1 MAMNWETTLIDNE
14 KDETKGYM
22 MTHVLKECIS
32 LSGIQTIRIATGYWD
47 MLGISMLYDEINA
60 FLEKPNAKLC
70 ILIGKDP
77 YVYSGD
83 IISATE
89 KGYDKQEKAILLDL
103 NGLEL
108 TDPYNNV
115 VQMLVKHIQSGK
127 IEVHI
132 YNPEAEVKDQFF
144 HAKCYIFDGL
154 TENGSGIAR
163 GIIGSSNFTKKGL
176 EGNSELNVLSVD
188 YAHIMSNI
196 PGPNKTHDE
205 WFKEKWEHS
214 VEWEKEFLKIVGESK
229 HAHILDNPNPP
240 TEDEHR
246 EVAPLTPYETYIK
259 YLQMHYGNIVDASV
273 KEQLISYLP
282 EKYDA
287 LEFQLDAV
295 TQCFEKLRDYKG
307 FFLADVVGLGKTVVG
322 LMIVKK
328 FIEEAETVHHRKPN
342 VLIVTPPAIKS
353 SWEETIEKF
362 DKNKPYKIADHIT
375 FVTTGSIGSLVDEE
389 QTEEVADYLENELL
403 YDEYGLILVD
413 ESHNFRNSETQ
424 KYGALKGLIESIT
437 IRSIQ
442 PYVGLLSATPQNNS
456 PRDLKNQIYL
466 FQLNPGDS
474 DFELGSEYGNKLDSY
489 FVDKQQVFEAC
500 RNDNSDEAKEALKEL
515 ATDIRQH
522 ILEHIVVRR
531 TRSDIKTTYG
541 EDAAKL
547 KFPTVLPPHK
557 LEYEM
562 DDELVELF
570 ANTVNTILAPQE
582 GEPAGTEHLGYH
594 RYCAIMYFA
603 DPANT
608 KLYEKRNLTVASISA
623 RIAKIMRILL
633 VKRIE
638 SSFSAFTKSLENLYQ
653 YTENM
658 LTMIK
663 EDCVFICP
671 DLDVNK
677 IFADNDFVWSKTCA
691 AIRKK
696 IAEKGGNNREFR
708 AKDFKPEYRT
718 NLEEDLRILRR
729 MCKEWNNNSLDP
741 KKDAFH
747 SAIESQLFADA
758 INNPSGKNKKRLVVF
773 TEAKDT
779 QKEIARYLNQVKDAH
794 GNHLYRVLDIS
805 AENRKDKQQDIKEN
819 FDANSEVQKDE
830 YNVIVTTEVLA
841 EGVNLHRSNVIL
853 NYDTPWNATRL
864 MQRIGRVNRIGSAE
878 EEVHVF
884 NFFPTPQ
891 SNSHIHLIEKAYA
904 KLQAFHTMFG
914 EDNQIYS
921 LEEEVN
927 DANFNHIVDGEN
939 TPDAVFVKELRDY
952 QTAHPDRYQ
961 QIVDMQP
968 ENLGGQMA
976 SRDESFFVVDAEH
989 RNRSCFICDSEGTIK
1004 HVMPLVFME
1013 HLRCLPEDT
1022 FTSLDNERYAQT
1034 KEEIMKV
1041 YSLMLNKTKN
1051 AKDARKRMVKALEKI
1066 KSLRD
1071 QNIFTTDEAKRAL
1084 VDVETAVRSNNSAA
1098 IRMIENY
1105 DPQTLFG
1112 PDEDINLSTV
1122 ALFQHIAAQAAQK
1135 YGDPYV
1141 ALFSL

>member
-1 MAMNWETTLIDNE
+1 MVLKKTLIDNST
-14 KDETKGYM
+14 DE
-22 MTHVLKECIS
+22 LKMSNILNQC
-32 LSGIQTIRIATGYWD
+32 IQTEGCNEIMIATGFWD
-47 MLGISMLYDEINA
+47 LPGTSLLQEQLTS
-60 FLEKPNAKLC
+60 FLQRGGKLKL
-70 ILIGKDP
+70 LIGKEPSVKGGQYQNPAEELLEKKKDILGKLIEHGIKEEYHAAVNMLMNYTQSDFENSP
-77 YVYSGD
+77 IQIKIYKADQDGD
-83 IISATE
+83 
-89 KGYDKQEKAILLDL
+89 G
-103 NGLEL
+103 
-108 TDPYNNV
+108 NNDF
-115 VQMLVKHIQSGK
+115 M
-127 IEVHI
+127 
-132 YNPEAEVKDQFF
+132 
-144 HAKCYIFDGL
+144 HAKCYIFRNA
-154 TENGSGIAR
+154 ENPNNYQTY
-163 GIIGSSNFTKKGL
+163 GIIGSSNFTNMGL
-176 EGNSELNVLSVD
+176 EGNAELNYLEDDAYIINWEGRGLKGHVQWFTRLWGQASPWNEEFVLEGLDKVREKLPKEESSD
-188 YAHIMSNI
+188 
-196 PGPNKTHDE
+196 DD
-205 WFKEKWEHS
+205 FK
-214 VEWEKEFLKIVGESK
+214 V
-229 HAHILDNPNPP
+229 
-240 TEDEHR
+240 T
-246 EVAPLTPYETYIK
+246 PLTPYETYIK

-328 FIEEAETVHHRKPN
+328 FIEEAETIHGRKPN

-375 FVTTGSIGSLVDEE
+375 FVTTGSIGSLTEDE
-389 QTEEVADYLENELL
+389 QTEEVADYLDEELT
-403 YDEYGLILVD
+403 YDEYGMILVD

-424 KYGALKGLIESIT
+424 KYGALKGLIETIT

-515 ATDIRQH
+515 ATDIRQN

-531 TRSDIKTTYG
+531 TRSDIRHTYG

-547 KFPTVLPPHK
+547 KFPTVRPPHK

-608 KLYEKRNLTVASISA
+608 KLYEKRNLTVAGISA

-671 DLDVNK
+671 DMDVNK

-708 AKDFKPEYRT
+708 AKDFKPEYRA

-747 SAIESQLFADA
+747 TAIETQLFADA

-794 GNHLYRVLDIS
+794 GNRPYRVLDIS
-805 AENRKDKQQDIKEN
+805 AENRKDRQQDIKEN

-864 MQRIGRVNRIGSAE
+864 MQRIGRVNRIGSE
-878 EEVHVF
+878 EKEVHVF

-939 TPDAVFVKELRDY
+939 TPDAIFVKELRDY

-968 ENLGGQMA
+968 ANLGGQM
-976 SRDESFFVVDAEH
+976 SNRQESLFVVDAEH
-989 RNRSCFICDSEGTIK
+989 RNRSCFICDGEGTIK
-1004 HVMPLVFME
+1004 HVMPLMFME
-1013 HLRCLPEDT
+1013 HLRCAPEDNYT
-1022 FTSLDNERYAQT
+1022 LLNKEHYAQT
-1034 KEEIMKV
+1034 KAEIMKA

-1071 QNIFTTDEAKRAL
+1071 QNLFTTDEAKHAL

-1112 PDEDINLSTV
+1112 PNEDINLSTV

-1135 YGDPYV
+1135 YGEPYV
-1141 ALFSL
+1141 ALFCL